1 MKKNSMRILALFLAV
16 CLVVGVGFLFSGK
29 ALKAEEDGAAYE
41 APAEAAPVEE
51 VKEIVISAEL
61 PEPVAEAGEEP
72 AAEPAPAEEG
82 EDPEKPSEEDP
93 EKKEEEPKEESE
105 EPEEEAFD
113 VVKAYREYMAL
124 ETDAEKEAYLNALSP
139 ENREALLQYI
149 KLMEEQAAKE
159 EPEEEAEEPAE
170 EEPEV
175 DPVEEPEEEQ
185 EVDFQVTVKVVN
197 LDGGDF
203 KVGSH
208 VRLLAESVGAPEG
221 ATFTYRWQFD
231 AGNGKED
238 IPGANEDHYD
248 LVLDEVNGRYSWFV
262 VINWTTDKAE

>member
-1 MKKNSMRILALFLAV
+1 MKKNSVRILALFLAV
-16 CLVVGVGFLFSGK
+16 CLVVGAGFLFSGK

-72 AAEPAPAEEG
+72 AAEPAAA
-82 EDPEKPSEEDP
+82 EDPEIKEDPAKPSEEDP
-93 EKKEEEPKEESE
+93 EKKEEEPKAESE
-105 EPEEEAFD
+105 EEPEEAFD
-113 VVKAYREYMAL
+113 VIKAYREYMAL

-149 KLMEEQAAKE
+149 KLMEEQAEKE
-159 EPEEEAEEPAE
+159 ETEEEAEEPAE

-175 DPVEEPEEEQ
+175 DPVEEQ